1 MPVAINLFA
10 QQFGWMLVVAKDK
23 KRDRSGSLMWL
34 CYCRRCGGKK
44 IVSSDCL
51 RRGESSSCGCYHR
64 EVARETHTR
73 HGYYQ
78 HAIHTTWRGMRDR
91 CFNERSKYF
100 PRYGGRG
107 VQVCAQWDR
116 SFEAIHPEAAPER
129 TNGIRRSGGIGCS
142 RARNLCAFP
151 DSASSGQFPVPAR
164 QRWNGCYLAHLID
177 RPAERCFSYVAV
189 QHGARPK
196 LLTGPMVKNDIR
208 RITYRQIF
216 PTALNVCQ

>member
-100 PRYGGRG
+100 PRYGRSRRPGLRTVGSLFRGDTPRGR
-107 VQVCAQWDR
+107 
-116 SFEAIHPEAAPER
+116 
-129 TNGIRRSGGIGCS
+129 S
-142 RARNLCAFP
+142 RAHQRNP
-151 DSASSGQFPVPAR
+151 EEWRNRMQP
-164 QRWNGCYLAHLID
+164 
-177 RPAERCFSYVAV
+177 
-189 QHGARPK
+189 RPK
-196 LLTGPMVKNDIR
+196 SL
-208 RITYRQIF
+208 RISG
-216 PTALNVCQ
+216 

>member
-116 SFEAIHPEAAPER
+116 SFEAFLRDMGPTWFPGAQLHRKDNDGHYNRENAHWVSKAEHDRLHIAKLTPADLHVIRCCSSLSATKLAKLFAVSISTIGSVKRGQIPELPLW
-129 TNGIRRSGGIGCS
+129 RS
-142 RARNLCAFP
+142 
-151 DSASSGQFPVPAR
+151 Q
-164 QRWNGCYLAHLID
+164 YL
-177 RPAERCFSYVAV
+177 EESE
-189 QHGARPK
+189 
-196 LLTGPMVKNDIR
+196 
-208 RITYRQIF
+208 
-216 PTALNVCQ
+216 